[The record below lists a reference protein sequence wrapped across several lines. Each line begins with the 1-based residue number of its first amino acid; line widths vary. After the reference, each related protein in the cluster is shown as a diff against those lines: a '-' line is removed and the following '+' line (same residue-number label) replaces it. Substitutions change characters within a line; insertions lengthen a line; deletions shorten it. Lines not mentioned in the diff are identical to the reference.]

1 MIDNMM
7 PHETILLLNAIRKL
21 PKTINCT
28 ATDSHHGP
36 ELRLPAKHDED
47 KGDSFASPLSLRSGN
62 HPTRLRSL

>member
-47 KGDSFASPLSLRSGN
+47 KGDSFASP
-62 HPTRLRSL
+62 